1 MTGAV
6 ASTPSRWTPLRQ
18 WARRVNLGRK
28 FAYLL
33 VVAAVA
39 SGLTTLAAMTG
50 GQTSTGPDPRTVI
63 MLLYLDAVLLL
74 LLGGIVAY
82 RVAKVW
88 AERRRGLAGSGLH
101 VRLML
106 LFGLVAVTPAVLV
119 AIFAAVFLNIG
130 VQAWFSERV
139 QTALDAAHNVAMAY
153 LQEHKQSIVADTLA
167 MANDLNHQAAA
178 LARNPRL
185 FSQFVSTQA
194 RIRSL
199 AEAIVVDS
207 QGRVL
212 ARSELSFSL
221 EFKLVPPWVFE
232 KADQGEI
239 VPLTSEGDDRVRAV
253 VKLDRFV
260 DAYLVVGRYADSRV
274 LEHIERTQGAESE
287 YRMLEKQRDKFQI
300 TFVLIFVVVAVLLLL
315 AAQWLGMMLATR
327 LSRPISSLIEAAG
340 RVSEGDLRARVDDTS
355 STDEIAA
362 LGRAFN
368 HMTGQLKSQQEGL
381 IDANR
386 ELDERRRFTETV
398 LEGVSA
404 GVIGLDA
411 TGRVTLPNRSASE
424 LLGLDL
430 THARGARLGETVPEM
445 APLLAQVMARPERLG
460 QAEINVT
467 RGGRAL
473 TLLVRVAA
481 ERLEGTILG
490 YIVTFDDITELQS
503 AQRTAAWADVARRIA
518 HEIKNPLTPIQ
529 LSAERL
535 KRRYLKEITSEPETF
550 KACTETI
557 VRQVE
562 DIGRMVDE
570 FSAFARM
577 PQAELKDENL
587 TTICRE
593 SVFLESNRHA
603 AIAFRTQFPDAAVML
618 RCDRRQVT
626 RALNNL
632 LKNAAESVEARLVR
646 DAKDGGA
653 GGERGLVELRVEAD
667 PANVRVW
674 IEDNGLGLPQEHRDR
689 LTEPYVT
696 TRAKGTGLGLAIVK
710 KIVED
715 HHGDLVLEDGPHGGA
730 RACMVFGPPAETPA
744 GPPPRPDDSEQQ
756 QRAQAHG
763 T

>member
-1 MTGAV
+1 MSDAARSSANV
-6 ASTPSRWTPLRQ
+6 WVLLRI
-18 WARRVNLGRK
+18 WVRKVNLGRK
-28 FAYLL
+28 FAWLL
-33 VVAAVA
+33 VLAAVA

-50 GQTSTGPDPRTVI
+50 GQTSTGPDPNTVI

-74 LLGGIVAY
+74 LLGGVVAY

-101 VRLML
+101 VRMML

-139 QTALDAAHNVAMAY
+139 QTALDAAHAVALAY
-153 LQEHKQSIVADTLA
+153 LAEHKQSIVADTLA

-178 LARNPRL
+178 LTRNPRI
-185 FSQFVSTQA
+185 FNQFVSTQA
-194 RIRSL
+194 RVRSL
-199 AEAIVVDS
+199 AEAVVVDS

-221 EFKLVPPWVFE
+221 EFKLVPQWVLE

-239 VPLTSEGDDRVRAV
+239 VPLTAEDDDRVRAV

-260 DAYLVVGRYADSRV
+260 DAYLLVGRFVDSRV
-274 LEHIERTQGAESE
+274 LEHIDRTQGAESE
-287 YRMLEKQRDKFQI
+287 YRMLEKQREKFQI

-315 AAQWLGMMLATR
+315 AALWLGMMLATR
-327 LSRPISSLIEAAG
+327 LSRPISNLIEAAG
-340 RVSEGDLRARVDDTS
+340 RVSEGDLEARVSAAS
-355 STDEIAA
+355 STDEIGA

-404 GVIGLDA
+404 GVIGLDPS
-411 TGRVTLPNRSASE
+411 GFITLPNRSASD

-430 THARGARLGETVPEM
+430 NLARGERLGDIVPEM
-445 APLLAQVMARPERLG
+445 APFIEQVMARPDRLA
-460 QAEINVT
+460 QAEIHVD
-467 RGGRAL
+467 RSGRAL
-473 TLLVRVAA
+473 ILLVRVAA
-481 ERLEGTILG
+481 ERLEGVILG

-503 AQRTAAWADVARRIA
+503 AQRKAAWADVARRIA

-535 KRRYLKEITSEPETF
+535 RRRYLKEITSEPETF
-550 KACTETI
+550 QACTETI

-577 PQAELKDENL
+577 PQAELHNENL
-587 TTICRE
+587 TRLCRE
-593 SVFLESNRHA
+593 SLFLESNRHEQ
-603 AIAFRTQFPDAAVML
+603 IAFASDLPEDDVML
-618 RCDRRQVT
+618 HCDRRQIS

-632 LKNAAESVEARLVR
+632 LKNAAESVEARVERYGSDAEPGRVALSLETDATAVR
-646 DAKDGGA
+646 I
-653 GGERGLVELRVEAD
+653 
-667 PANVRVW
+667 W
-674 IEDNGLGLPQEHRDR
+674 IEDNGLGLPTEHRDR

-696 TRAKGTGLGLAIVK
+696 TRTKGTGLGLAIVK
-710 KIVED
+710 KIIED
-715 HHGDLVLEDGPHGGA
+715 HHADLILENRPDGGA
-730 RACMVFGPPAETPA
+730 RVGLVFGPPAEMAAPENEDEE
-744 GPPPRPDDSEQQ
+744 RIE
-756 QRAQAHG
+756 AHG
-763 T
+763 A